1 LMPIW
6 YDNLTSSK
14 AALHSPVD
22 DLPSLPAGVL
32 FPSTKCANRIKL
44 RYCFRTLARCIK
56 SASDGIDSL
65 PSIGRCLRRVLRFGC
80 WAIVVV
86 VLSSVDDEKDSI
98 TDWFSR
104 RADDAT
110 RETLDG
116 IAAYAYILFIL
127 NIAAAYLSV
136 ITLILSRAI

>member
-1 LMPIW
+1 
-6 YDNLTSSK
+6 
-14 AALHSPVD
+14 
-22 DLPSLPAGVL
+22 
-32 FPSTKCANRIKL
+32 
-44 RYCFRTLARCIK
+44 
-56 SASDGIDSL
+56 
-65 PSIGRCLRRVLRFGC
+65 
-80 WAIVVV
+80 